1 MLHFEVQVKQ
11 GARSDYLQSVLSPS
25 QYPSYIL
32 VFNDDWSDYNC
43 YTWFSLFR
51 FQSRNDK
58 SFIGELK
65 IMRHNESNTYD
76 ALDKRFDE
84 PLADDFC
91 SLGISP
97 NYYSEFCEKILDID
111 ERHEVLY
118 FLRDCAWNSQIYEL
132 FVDDEIF
139 NKSLLRDMSSE
150 KALRDGKFILA
161 GKNSKEA
168 YSFKFAFS
176 YCQDDETI
184 WDVHFDYKNPDF
196 MRCIGLIG
204 ENGIGKTRMLSK
216 MVEELVDTEENVLT
230 QTLFNSCLVLCS
242 TPLDKY
248 PLPKIQGNRIP
259 YERYSLEQDT
269 EETECKLIETARRI
283 LNRPRWNNMELRE
296 GFMEKLAMYFGG
308 TTDNIYKV
316 QEEEDKEIWTVNKE
330 EISRLVTNLSSGEL
344 HTLLLL
350 SHIYAN
356 IHLSSL
362 LVIDEPEVH
371 LHPSIIKDFMIF
383 LCDILADFQSFAIVA
398 THTPLIVR
406 EIANTNVFLMRRNDG
421 GLLQIGTVP
430 FDTFGEDTTRLF
442 QNIFGYDEADSYFI
456 KVVKELRNNIMSY
469 DEIVDYLEQY
479 MQLSFNSKLL
489 IRDICSK

>member
-1 MLHFEVQVKQ
+1 M
-11 GARSDYLQSVLSPS
+11 
-25 QYPSYIL
+25 
-32 VFNDDWSDYNC
+32 
-43 YTWFSLFR
+43 
-51 FQSRNDK
+51 
-58 SFIGELK
+58 
-65 IMRHNESNTYD
+65 
-76 ALDKRFDE
+76 
-84 PLADDFC
+84 
-91 SLGISP
+91 
-97 NYYSEFCEKILDID
+97 
-111 ERHEVLY
+111 
-118 FLRDCAWNSQIYEL
+118 
-132 FVDDEIF
+132 
-139 NKSLLRDMSSE
+139 
-150 KALRDGKFILA
+150 
-161 GKNSKEA
+161 
-168 YSFKFAFS
+168 
-176 YCQDDETI
+176 
-184 WDVHFDYKNPDF
+184 
-196 MRCIGLIG
+196 
-204 ENGIGKTRMLSK
+204 
-216 MVEELVDTEENVLT
+216 
-230 QTLFNSCLVLCS
+230 
-242 TPLDKY
+242 
-248 PLPKIQGNRIP
+248 
-259 YERYSLEQDT
+259 
-269 EETECKLIETARRI
+269 
-283 LNRPRWNNMELRE
+283 
-296 GFMEKLAMYFGG
+296 
-308 TTDNIYKV
+308 

-421 GLLQIGTVP
+421 GILQIGTVP